1 MSARVV
7 DVSAADAHAR
17 AATPLTLFEGLPG
30 SGKSKRLIEL
40 VNAARAAGQPA
51 LTFACSDAAWMLL
64 SHGHGLTPVLA
75 CRESGLACE
84 LDHHVTS
91 LEAGKILE
99 RVPPGTLVAFE
110 EAHCFAPAITE
121 HWKAAARR
129 GVELF
134 ICAPSPAQKSKL
146 GAFPRRETNFIVVC
160 QHCQNADA
168 TRWVIP
174 PRHDAPIAICGVCYE
189 AVGTE
194 ARRAILRSSQLHPHN
209 TVSPLVEPG
218 PAVLPTAS
226 RHRIECMERVIRDSV
241 HLAEAVRQCVPSGVR
256 VLVVSKGDPWSLRL
270 DGPCGV
276 HFPADRTGIYRGY
289 DPADSGEA
297 ISLLDEERRNG
308 AQFIVFPSSTAWWL
322 DFYDD
327 LHKHLEQHDK
337 RIWRDVNCVIY
348 QLTSAGCDARP
359 AKQQD
364 VNSSREENV

>member
-51 LTFACSDAAWMLL
+51 LTFACSDSPWMLL
-64 SHGHGLTPVLA
+64 SHGDGLTPVLA
-75 CRESGLACE
+75 CRESGLVCE

-99 RVPPGTLVAFE
+99 RVPAGTLVAFE
-110 EAHCFAPAITE
+110 EAHCFAPAIAE

-134 ICAPSPAQKSKL
+134 ICAPSPAQKSRL
-146 GAFPRRETNFIVVC
+146 DSFARRETNFIVVC

-174 PRHDAPIAICGVCYE
+174 PRHDAPIAICGDCYE
-189 AVGTE
+189 AVGAE
-194 ARRAILRSSQLHPHN
+194 ARRAILRSSQLHPDN
-209 TVSPLVEPG
+209 AVSSLEEPG
-218 PAVLPTAS
+218 LAVLPTAS
-226 RHRIECMERVIRDSV
+226 KPRVECMERVIRDSV

-289 DPADSGEA
+289 DPADSVEA

-308 AQFIVFPSSTAWWL
+308 AQFIVFPASTAWWL
-322 DFYDD
+322 DFYGD
-327 LHKHLEQHDK
+327 LRRHLDLYDRLVWHDAT
-337 RIWRDVNCVIY
+337 CVVY
-348 QLTSAGCDARP
+348 QLMESPCTH
-359 AKQQD
+359 QQTFE
-364 VNSSREENV
+364 RK